1 MRKCH
6 QAIVQSCE
14 SQGVELLRPLV
25 NKKSEGENLRLIE
38 FSIFES
44 KAVFEMIANLYVY
57 LGLSREEL
65 RVLLDRIAEQ
75 YFMLARFSQGYNL
88 CTEPL
93 KIKFFVRE
101 VLEQILKVPQVVAF
115 LKDCQPQRNYVGL
128 REEQVLLYRAFML
141 LIPCAMQMT
150 IYRNNLIV
158 SVIGFEP
165 ELMPL
170 AR

>member
-1 MRKCH
+1 MGC
-6 QAIVQSCE
+6 
-14 SQGVELLRPLV
+14 PW
-25 NKKSEGENLRLIE
+25 NNLPRHR
-38 FSIFES
+38 
-44 KAVFEMIANLYVY
+44 NP
-57 LGLSREEL
+57 
-65 RVLLDRIAEQ
+65 DTP
-75 YFMLARFSQGYNL
+75 LARFSQGYNL

-101 VLEQILKVPQVVAF
+101 VLDQIIKVPQVAEF

>member
-6 QAIVQSCE
+6 QAIVKSCE
-14 SQGVELLRPLV
+14 AQGAELLRPLV

-44 KAVFEMIANLYVY
+44 KDVFEMIANLYVY
-57 LGLSREEL
+57 LGLGREEL

-93 KIKFFVRE
+93 KIKFF
-101 VLEQILKVPQVVAF
+101 KVPQVAEF

-158 SVIGFEP
+158 SAIGFEP
-165 ELMPL
+165 ELMQL

>member
-6 QAIVQSCE
+6 QAIVKSCE
-14 SQGVELLRPLV
+14 AQGAELLRPLV

-44 KAVFEMIANLYVY
+44 KDVFEMIANLYVY
-57 LGLSREEL
+57 LGLGREEL

-101 VLEQILKVPQVVAF
+101 VLDQIIKVPQVAEF
-115 LKDCQPQRNYVGL
+115 LKDYVGL

>member
-6 QAIVQSCE
+6 QAIVKSCE
-14 SQGVELLRPLV
+14 AQGAELLRPLV
-25 NKKSEGENLRLIE
+25 NKIE

-44 KAVFEMIANLYVY
+44 KDVFEMIANLYVY
-57 LGLSREEL
+57 LGLGREEL

-101 VLEQILKVPQVVAF
+101 VLDQILKVPQVAEF

-165 ELMPL
+165 ELMQL

>member
-1 MRKCH
+1 MPK
-6 QAIVQSCE
+6 I
-14 SQGVELLRPLV
+14 
-25 NKKSEGENLRLIE
+25 
-38 FSIFES
+38 
-44 KAVFEMIANLYVY
+44 Y
-57 LGLSREEL
+57 LSP
-65 RVLLDRIAEQ
+65 
-75 YFMLARFSQGYNL
+75 S
-88 CTEPL
+88 TL

-101 VLEQILKVPQVVAF
+101 VLDQIIKVPQVAEF

-165 ELMPL
+165 ELMQL

>member
-6 QAIVQSCE
+6 QAIVKSCE
-14 SQGVELLRPLV
+14 AQGAELLRPLV

-44 KAVFEMIANLYVY
+44 KDVFEMIANLYVY
-57 LGLSREEL
+57 LGLGREEL

-93 KIKFFVRE
+93 RKLFKNPCSQAELNKIVPFGFSLQRQKWCFFA
-101 VLEQILKVPQVVAF
+101 IK
-115 LKDCQPQRNYVGL
+115 
-128 REEQVLLYRAFML
+128 
-141 LIPCAMQMT
+141 
-150 IYRNNLIV
+150 IV
-158 SVIGFEP
+158 
-165 ELMPL
+165 
-170 AR
+170 